1 MAVPTVNLVIE
12 SGTDFSRTFT
22 LRSNSGS
29 LLNLSNYTFSAKMR
43 KWSGSSGSV
52 SFATTYGAD
61 PSQGRLTIS
70 MGSSITGIVTEGRY
84 NYDVLIDN
92 AGTNTITKVIVGQ
105 ITVNP
110 TIS

>member
-12 SGTDFSRTFT
+12 SGTTFSRTFT
-22 LRSNSGS
+22 LRGNSGS
-29 LLNLSNYTFSAKMR
+29 VLNLSNYTFSAKMR
-43 KWSGSSGSV
+43 KWSGSSGFV

-84 NYDVLIDN
+84 NYDILIN
-92 AGTNTITKVIVGQ
+92 NTDSDVITKVIHGQ
-105 ITVNP
+105 ITVNS